1 MSERSAAIA
10 LRESFGDR
18 KLPDISRKITA
29 CVTCR
34 KLKIKCHM
42 TQSKPPCTRCK
53 AHNTTCVVNKSL
65 QTLLEADATW
75 KEDME
80 QRLARLEQALAA
92 NEQPVEVRLQPHPPQ
107 AKTPIQALNGLRQA
121 HCSPGGH
128 RINVE
133 LDLSCS
139 LGAFPAA
146 SITSPSEGADGIET
160 PSWPDII
167 SRGIVSVKQ
176 AKQHLSFFQQYLDPL
191 ICQPLGQV
199 SNVAAL
205 RARSTLLT
213 AAVCTVAAFCT
224 DADEYSACLSG
235 LQEEVSRKLFTQSN
249 SFDDVLALCIGAF
262 WLRGIA
268 GTLQGLAVR
277 MGYQLDLHRC
287 ITKMPHTDVACY
299 RRTRLYFLTFL
310 CDHHCSLVYGKPSMT
325 HEWRSLKNPATLLQ
339 SEYSTPAD
347 LFLICQIEL
356 WSINRRV
363 FETFGADIHSPAAS
377 RNVVEINRLDGAY
390 STWYN
395 NWKTA
400 LSVEQDAVDSE
411 LQHILVDFY
420 YHSGRLFLF
429 SHVFRGQTSPPGQG
443 RSNQDAFDCALS
455 VIRCFTLWQ
464 GATQWIYKLPSYFS
478 TMIAFACVCLVRSS
492 FQGENDDRMGPDQAR
507 SEIHRLVALFRGIE
521 GQNQHLASFAD
532 TLETAVG
539 AQPPAMGEIDA
550 AGSNAELSADF
561 DWDNFWNESMNSNLL
576 GNEMTWMFP
585 LNDGI

>member
-53 AHNTTCVVNKSL
+53 AHNTPCVVNKSL

-80 QRLARLEQALAA
+80 QRLARLEQALSGS
-92 NEQPVEVRLQPHPPQ
+92 EQPAEVRIQQSPNV
-107 AKTPIQALNGLRQA
+107 AKTPIRQA
-121 HCSPGGH
+121 HYSPGGH

-146 SITSPSEGADGIET
+146 SITSLSQGVDGIET

-167 SRGIVSVKQ
+167 SRGIISVKQ
-176 AKQHLSFFQQYLDPL
+176 AKQHLGFFQQYLDPL
-191 ICQPLGQV
+191 ICQPLGPV
-199 SNVAAL
+199 PTVAAL

-224 DADEYSACLSG
+224 DSDEYPACLSG
-235 LQEEVSRKLFTQSN
+235 LQEEVFRKLFAQSN
-249 SFDDVLALCIGAF
+249 SFDDVLALCVGAF

-277 MGYQLDLHRC
+277 IGYQLDLHRC

-299 RRTRLYFLTFL
+299 NRTRIYFLTFL

-400 LSVEQDAVDSE
+400 LSVEQDAVDTE

-429 SHVFRGQTSPPGQG
+429 SHVFRGQASTPSTA

-464 GATQWIYKLPSYFS
+464 GASQWIHKLPSYFS
-478 TMIAFACVCLVRSS
+478 TMIAFACVCLVRAS
-492 FQGENDDRMGPDQAR
+492 FQAEQHGGMSPDQAR
-507 SEIHRLVALFRGIE
+507 NEIKRLVTLFRAIE
-521 GQNQHLASFAD
+521 GQSQPLASFAD
-532 TLETAVG
+532 TLESAVG
-539 AQPPAMGEIDA
+539 SQQPVKTDFDAPGFNIDMA
-550 AGSNAELSADF
+550 ADF
-561 DWDNFWNESMNSNLL
+561 DWDNFWSESMNSDLL

-585 LNDGI
+585 LNDGL